1 LVVKYLRKVINDT
14 IANRIKE
21 IGRCIAPKYNIS
33 FMGYNHD
40 KRKEIQKALKELE
53 KKYASLHPS
62 YPKGLCFV
70 YGEWREKYLYD
81 MNIC

>member
-1 LVVKYLRKVINDT
+1 
-14 IANRIKE
+14 
-21 IGRCIAPKYNIS
+21 
-33 FMGYNHD
+33 MGYNHD